1 MHRTYHDLPSVPI
14 AWQGTE
20 DLDTGTWRTIRPVL
34 DIGKCNRCY
43 VCWKYCP
50 DLSIE
55 VEEEGSYPRIDYG
68 HCKGCG
74 ICSNEC
80 PQGAIAMDRER
91 L

>member
-1 MHRTYHDLPSVPI
+1 MHQTYRDLPSVPV

-20 DLDTGTWRTIRPVL
+20 DISTGTWRTIRPVL
-34 DIGKCNRCY
+34 DRSKCSRCY
-43 VCWKYCP
+43 ACWKYCP
-50 DLSIE
+50 DLSII
-55 VEEEGSYPRIDYG
+55 VEEEGAYPQIDYV

-80 PQGAIAMDRER
+80 PREAITMEREP